1 MFLSLAN
8 PYQYGSDPSNPQ
20 MSTTTMIV
28 YLAILV
34 IELVSMWKLF
44 EKAGKP
50 GWAAI
55 IPIYNVLVMLEI
67 AKKEW
72 WYLLLMFIP
81 IVNFVIAIIVT
92 IAFVKAYGK
101 DTGFAVLTIFFAPIM
116 YPILA
121 FGDSKYVG

>member
-1 MFLSLAN
+1 MT
-8 PYQYGSDPSNPQ
+8 YGYNYNTEPTQ
-20 MSTTTMIV
+20 MSPVTIII
-28 YLAILV
+28 YLAVLV
-34 IELVSMWKLF
+34 LELVAMWKLF
-44 EKAGKP
+44 VKAGKP

-55 IPIYNVLVMLEI
+55 IPIYNVIVMLEI

-72 WYLLLMFIP
+72 WYVLLLFVP
-81 IVNFVIAIIVT
+81 IVNFVVSIIIT

-116 YPILA
+116 YPLLA